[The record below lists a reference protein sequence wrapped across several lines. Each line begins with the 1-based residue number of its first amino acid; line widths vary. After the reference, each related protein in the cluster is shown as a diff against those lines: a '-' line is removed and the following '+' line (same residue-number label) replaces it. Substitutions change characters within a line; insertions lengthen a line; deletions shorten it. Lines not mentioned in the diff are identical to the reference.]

1 PDYVA
6 AHEILSETNTTLWKK
21 SAEFTIGTDF
31 GSWAL
36 RVAYYEVLAYQKR
49 HRQDRHV
56 FDDELLADLAEK
68 AVVVSEQFLDRQQA
82 LRGCIESLPASD
94 RQLINLR
101 YQTGMAV
108 QDIAE
113 KKHKSPN
120 AISHLLYR
128 IRTALADCVD
138 RKLRS
143 EPNA

>member
-1 PDYVA
+1 MRGCCFLTLAILFVA
-6 AHEILSETNTTLWKK
+6 DIAWGCDLCAIYNADAASGSSGKGF
-21 SAEFTIGTDF
+21 SFT
-31 GSWAL
+31 
-36 RVAYYEVLAYQKR
+36 
-49 HRQDRHV
+49 
-56 FDDELLADLAEK
+56 
-68 AVVVSEQFLDRQQA
+68 VSEQFIERQQA
-82 LRGCIESLPASD
+82 LRGCIESLPTSD